1 MSCFGP
7 VIIIM
12 SSVCKIVT
20 VSGSQD
26 WFLRE
31 MVFTFM
37 FGVVSRPIL
46 SEESDGADHFLKK
59 RCTTCPFGP
68 ILDPQVGPNKK
79 PCYLPVKLILKYSKH
94 PVLCLEAYRI
104 QLYKFQKNFG
114 EYFKIQD
121 GHQHIRIWSYFSTTI
136 KFNRTYLNFVNVI
149 VIKYRQRG
157 NYEPNQWY

>member
-20 VSGSQD
+20 VSLSQD

-59 RCTTCPFGP
+59 KVHNMPIWAHFGP
-68 ILDPQVGPNKK
+68 TGG
-79 PCYLPVKLILKYSKH
+79 SK
-94 PVLCLEAYRI
+94 
-104 QLYKFQKNFG
+104 
-114 EYFKIQD
+114 
-121 GHQHIRIWSYFSTTI
+121 
-136 KFNRTYLNFVNVI
+136 
-149 VIKYRQRG
+149 
-157 NYEPNQWY
+157 